1 MVEVGDA
8 CQARTR
14 VVPVSIAAR
23 RFPEGK
29 RGAGGRVGEAVPL
42 YIRPPMHT
50 LDEQLLAFGSRTA
63 MLRAIPDGPPSGL
76 FADAWEGALVILPHL
91 YADDDVIAQ
100 IKAISGQDVRACY
113 QCGKCTAGCPLASAM
128 DLMPNQ
134 ILRVLQLGEHEQ
146 ALQSRTIWQC
156 ASCLTCAARCPK
168 DVDPARVM
176 DALRTLLMRGGLVH
190 VEIPKIPAALLAEA
204 PQQALIG
211 GFRKFVGY

>member
-1 MVEVGDA
+1 MRRAMVRPVVAGTEPLRA
-8 CQARTR
+8 FARSGIHSTNNR
-14 VVPVSIAAR
+14 LRSARSLLWCR
-23 RFPEGK
+23 RFQ
-29 RGAGGRVGEAVPL
+29 RLSAGFLAGVWRDARV
-42 YIRPPMHT
+42 
-50 LDEQLLAFGSRTA
+50 LLSRLQT
-63 MLRAIPDGPPSGL
+63 
-76 FADAWEGALVILPHL
+76 E
-91 YADDDVIAQ
+91 DDVIAE

-134 ILRVLQLGEHEQ
+134 ILRLLQLGEHEEV
-146 ALQSRTIWQC
+146 LKSRTIWQC

-176 DALRTLLMRGGLVH
+176 DALRTLLMRRGLVH
-190 VEIPKIPAALLAEA
+190 VEIPKIPADLLAEA

>member
-1 MVEVGDA
+1 M
-8 CQARTR
+8 
-14 VVPVSIAAR
+14 
-23 RFPEGK
+23 
-29 RGAGGRVGEAVPL
+29 
-42 YIRPPMHT
+42 
-50 LDEQLLAFGSRTA
+50 
-63 MLRAIPDGPPSGL
+63 GPSEL
-76 FADAWEGALVILPHL
+76 FADAWRGALVILSGLHTE
-91 YADDDVIAQ
+91 DDVIAQ

-134 ILRVLQLGEHEQ
+134 ILRLLQLGKHEQ

-176 DALRTLLMRGGLVH
+176 DALRTLLMRRGLVH
-190 VEIPKIPAALLAEA
+190 VEIPKIPADLLAEA